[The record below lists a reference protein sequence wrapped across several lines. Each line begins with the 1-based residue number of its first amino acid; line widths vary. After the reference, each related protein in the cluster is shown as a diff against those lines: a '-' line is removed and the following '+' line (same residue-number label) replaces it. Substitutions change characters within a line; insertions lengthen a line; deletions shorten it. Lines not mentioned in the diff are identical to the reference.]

1 MKDVCIKLLSKHPVW
16 TNYYDVE
23 IDTYKS
29 WVRKNMREDAYH
41 IPKGKEPL
49 IFFLGEEDL
58 IIFTLQFGRECY
70 QVMENFIDMSKVERM
85 IWNEIVQE
93 RLNEKSHY

>member
-1 MKDVCIKLLSKHPVW
+1 MKDVCIKLLSKHPSW

-23 IDTYKS
+23 IDSYKE
-29 WVRKNMREDAYH
+29 WVRSNMGEGTYY
-41 IPKGKEPL
+41 IPRGNEPI

-58 IIFTLQFGRECY
+58 IMFTLQFGRECY
-70 QVMENFIDMSKVERM
+70 MLIENFIDMSKVERM

-93 RLNEKSHY
+93 RLHEKSNN